1 MPEGMGTYGTKRG
14 RPPKKS
20 KKVVNMVKRV
30 AGFMPRPKGNESIR
44 TRAEAQFSQIQK
56 NKQTLSENEKAKQ
69 VDQEKMA
76 RLKALRLAKEVTSK

>member
-1 MPEGMGTYGTKRG
+1 
-14 RPPKKS
+14 
-20 KKVVNMVKRV
+20 MVKRV

-44 TRAEAQFSQIQK
+44 TMAEAQFSQIQK

-76 RLKALRLAKEVTSK
+76 RLKALRLAKEATSK

>member
-44 TRAEAQFSQIQK
+44 TMAEAQFSQIQK
-56 NKQTLSENEKAKQ
+56 NKQTLSDNEKANL
-69 VDQEKMA
+69 VDQEKIA
-76 RLKALRLAKEVTSK
+76 RLKALRLAKEAT